1 MNTSI
6 SRRCFPLRFRVLRG
20 TLARA
25 AAALVLVA
33 TVAGAAPPAAAAE
46 KTPAD
51 GIPAIASLD
60 LARFMGDWHVIAAT
74 PTWAERNCHASLE
87 RYALRADGKVD
98 NIFECRVGAPDGKL
112 RRFDAVGRVT
122 NAETRAEWRVS
133 FFWPVSFPY
142 RVYFVDEAYELTAV
156 GTPSG
161 RWVWVMARAERVAP
175 EELEALYEK
184 LEAVGVDTT
193 KLVSVPR

>member
-6 SRRCFPLRFRVLRG
+6 SRCRRSRLLGILPGV
-20 TLARA
+20 LARA
-25 AAALVLVA
+25 GAIALVAAAV
-33 TVAGAAPPAAAAE
+33 TGAIPPAAAAE
-46 KTPAD
+46 NKPAD

-60 LARFMGDWHVIAAT
+60 VERFMGDWHVIAAT
-74 PTWAERNCHASLE
+74 PTWAERQCHASLE
-87 RYALRADGKVD
+87 RYVLRVDGKID

-112 RRFDAVGRVT
+112 RRFDAVARIT
-122 NAETRAEWRVS
+122 NAESRAEWRVS

-184 LEAVGVDTT
+184 LEAAGVDTAE
-193 KLVSVPR
+193 LVPVPR